1 MRRVPDVSGRG
12 ASQLL
17 RRVLA
22 GACLCAA
29 LLGAG
34 VVAAWKAVLL
44 AGLGLALYAFWPPV
58 RVRPGALVLRR
69 GPAILGPDLIG
80 FGLLAFFVALP
91 VWVGRSEGVAGLHGS
106 ALLIWAML
114 PAPLVILWAGAASAC
129 FAVSVGDDGLTVAGM
144 GRTRSPAWDEIAGW
158 RRWRRGLPR
167 FLRFLAPFLS
177 PTAAGAVLLA
187 RDSTGVE
194 LCLADGSRLRL
205 PHEGFERGE
214 ARVIEALREHGVPRL
229 RGSPAA

>member
-1 MRRVPDVSGRG
+1 MRGVLDVSGRG
-12 ASQLL
+12 VSQLL

-22 GACLCAA
+22 GVCLCAA

-34 VVAAWKAVLL
+34 VLAAWKAVLL
-44 AGLGLALYAFWPPV
+44 AGLGLAVYAFWPPV
-58 RVRPGALVLRR
+58 RVRPGALVPQR
-69 GPAILGPDLIG
+69 GPAVLGPDLLG
-80 FGLLAFFVALP
+80 FGLLAFLVALP

-114 PAPLVILWAGAASAC
+114 PAPLAILWVGAASAC
-129 FAVSVGDDGLTVAGM
+129 LAVSVGNAGLTVAGM
-144 GRTRSPAWDEIAGW
+144 GRTRSPAWEEIAGW
-158 RRWRRGLPR
+158 RHWRRGLPR

-214 ARVIEALREHGVPRL
+214 ARVLDALRDHGVPRL
-229 RGSPAA
+229 KGGPTA